1 MSTHSY
7 ATTARG
13 DLLRLALVAD
23 AAVTGANAVAYLAG
37 AVVLDS
43 VLGVPAALLLALG
56 AFLAVYSALVLR
68 LATRP
73 EIPRGGVVA
82 VVGANLVW
90 AAGSLLALALDT
102 FTPDPVGQVW
112 IAMQAAVVAGF
123 GALQYVGLRQRT
135 STAAG

>member
-1 MSTHSY
+1 MSTHSL
-7 ATTARG
+7 TTTPRA

-23 AAVTGANAVAYLAG
+23 AAVTGANAFAYLAG

-43 VLGVPAALLLALG
+43 VFGVPTALLLVLG

-73 EIPRGGVVA
+73 ARAGVVA
-82 VVGANLVW
+82 VILANLAW
-90 AAGSLLALALDT
+90 AAGSLIVLALDT

-112 IAMQAAVVAGF
+112 IALQAVVVAGF
-123 GALQYVGLRQRT
+123 AALQYLGLRR
-135 STAAG
+135 G

>member
-1 MSTHSY
+1 MSTHSL
-7 ATTARG
+7 ATTPRA

-23 AAVTGANAVAYLAG
+23 AAVTGANAFAYLAG

-43 VLGVPAALLLALG
+43 VLGVPTALLLVLG

-73 EIPRGGVVA
+73 ARGGVVA
-82 VVGANLVW
+82 VILANLAW
-90 AAGSLLALALDT
+90 AAGSLLVLALDT

-112 IAMQAAVVAGF
+112 IALQAVVVAGF
-123 GALQYVGLRQRT
+123 AALQYLGLRR
-135 STAAG
+135 

>member
-1 MSTHSY
+1 MSTHSL
-7 ATTARG
+7 ATTPRA

-23 AAVTGANAVAYLAG
+23 AAVTGANAFAYLAG

-43 VLGVPAALLLALG
+43 VFGVPTALLLVLG

-73 EIPRGGVVA
+73 ARAGVVA
-82 VVGANLVW
+82 VILANLAW
-90 AAGSLLALALDT
+90 AAGSLIVLALDT

-112 IAMQAAVVAGF
+112 IALQAVVVAGF
-123 GALQYVGLRQRT
+123 AALQYLGLRR
-135 STAAG
+135 

>member
-7 ATTARG
+7 ATHAQS

-23 AAVTGANAVAYLAG
+23 AAVTGANAFAYLAG

-43 VLGVPAALLLALG
+43 VLGVPTALLLVLG

-73 EIPRGGVVA
+73 ARAGVIA
-82 VVGANLVW
+82 VILANLAW
-90 AAGSLLALALDT
+90 AAGSLLVLALDT
-102 FTPDPVGQVW
+102 FTPDAVGQVW
-112 IAMQAAVVAGF
+112 IALQAVVVAAF
-123 GALQYVGLRQRT
+123 AALQYVGLQR
-135 STAAG
+135 GGGRD

>member
-1 MSTHSY
+1 MSTHSL
-7 ATTARG
+7 ATTPRA

-23 AAVTGANAVAYLAG
+23 AAVTGANAFAYLAG

-43 VLGVPAALLLALG
+43 VLGVPTALLLVLG

-73 EIPRGGVVA
+73 ARAGVVA
-82 VVGANLVW
+82 VILANLTW
-90 AAGSLLALALDT
+90 AAGSLLVLALDT

-112 IAMQAAVVAGF
+112 IALQAVVVAGF
-123 GALQYVGLRQRT
+123 AALQYLGLRR
-135 STAAG
+135 

>member
-1 MSTHSY
+1 MSTHSL
-7 ATTARG
+7 ATTPRA

-23 AAVTGANAVAYLAG
+23 AAVTGANAFAYLAG

-43 VLGVPAALLLALG
+43 VLGVPTALLLVLG

-73 EIPRGGVVA
+73 ARAGVVA
-82 VVGANLVW
+82 VMLANLAW
-90 AAGSLLALALDT
+90 AASSLIVLALDT

-112 IAMQAAVVAGF
+112 IVLQAVVVAGF
-123 GALQYVGLRQRT
+123 AALQYLGLRR
-135 STAAG
+135 G

>member
-1 MSTHSY
+1 MSTHSL
-7 ATTARG
+7 ATSPRA

-23 AAVTGANAVAYLAG
+23 AAVTGANAFAYLAG

-43 VLGVPAALLLALG
+43 VLGVPIALLLVLG

-73 EIPRGGVVA
+73 ARAGVVA
-82 VVGANLVW
+82 VILANLTW
-90 AAGSLLALALDT
+90 AAGSLIVLALDT

-112 IAMQAAVVAGF
+112 IALQAVVVAGF
-123 GALQYVGLRQRT
+123 AALQYLGLRR
-135 STAAG
+135 G

>member
-7 ATTARG
+7 ATDAQS

-23 AAVTGANAVAYLAG
+23 AAVTGANAFAYLAG

-43 VLGVPAALLLALG
+43 VLGVPTALLVGLG

-73 EIPRGGVVA
+73 AIPRAGVVA
-82 VVGANLVW
+82 VIGANVAW
-90 AAGSLLALALDT
+90 AAGSLLVLALDT
-102 FTPDPVGQVW
+102 FTPDAVGQVW
-112 IAMQAAVVAGF
+112 IALQAVVVAGF
-123 GALQYVGLRQRT
+123 AALQYIGLQR
-135 STAAG
+135 GGGRH